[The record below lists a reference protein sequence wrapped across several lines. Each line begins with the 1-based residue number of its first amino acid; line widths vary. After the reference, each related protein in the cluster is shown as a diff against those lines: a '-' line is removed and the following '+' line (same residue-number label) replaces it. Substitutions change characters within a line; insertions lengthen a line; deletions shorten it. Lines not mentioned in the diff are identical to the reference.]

1 MKEDEKR
8 QSTEPEKESQAPAMN
23 AMTRREW
30 LQGLS
35 GAALAAGWPAVP
47 SGAQPAAGL
56 TPETATLP
64 PGLYTPSPEHLG
76 HALERDGLTRATP
89 PGSQTDYVQLP
100 AGAFRPAFFS
110 QTELAV
116 IRRMVEIVLALRP
129 GTDDQ
134 LGRSGGEDV
143 VAEVA
148 RWIDLRAASAAPVR
162 TAARALSPQHRG
174 LATHY
179 YGPETVR
186 RLETDTPDRIYREG
200 LGWVEEVSQQKYG
213 AGFLKLGEPQQ
224 LEIFES
230 ISDQIPHRTREN
242 AGTRLFKLLKLE
254 TIRAYYTSR
263 RGLQEL
269 DYKGNAFYTTS
280 PGCPESG
287 KP

>member
-1 MKEDEKR
+1 MKEEETR
-8 QSTEPEKESQAPAMN
+8 QSTEPEKESQAQAMN

-47 SGAQPAAGL
+47 SGVQPAAGGA
-56 TPETATLP
+56 PKAATLP

-76 HALERDGLTRATP
+76 HALESDGLTPATP
-89 PGSQTDYVQLP
+89 PGSQTDYVHLL
-100 AGAFRPAFFS
+100 AGAFKPAFFS

-116 IRRMVEIVLALRP
+116 IRRMVEIVLELHP

-134 LGRSGGEDV
+134 PGGSGGEDV
-143 VAEVA
+143 VAEVT

-162 TAARALSPQHRG
+162 TAARAISPQHRV
-174 LATHY
+174 LATHF

-186 RLETDTPDRIYREG
+186 RVETDTPDKDYRDG
-200 LGWVEEVSQQKYG
+200 LAWVEEASQQKYG
-213 AGFLKLGEPQQ
+213 AGFLKLSEPQQ

-230 ISDQIPHRTREN
+230 ISDQIPHRTGEN

-254 TIRAYYTSR
+254 TIQAYYTSR
-263 RGLQEL
+263 RGLREL
-269 DYKGNAFYTTS
+269 DYKGNSFYAAS
-280 PGCPESG
+280 PGCPDSG